1 MDKSLATLFYI
12 GIILPTLITITV
24 FLGFLVCLYKY
35 KLRKQKCKSSYTAPG
50 RALIKMPSFADSR
63 SGKNFDKFSQ
73 HSADSAIDV
82 GDVEASL
89 EEKLS
94 NGLVLDAKRLDKSHH
109 SYQNE
114 VSELMTLPDHSRTL

>member
-1 MDKSLATLFYI
+1 
-12 GIILPTLITITV
+12 
-24 FLGFLVCLYKY
+24 
-35 KLRKQKCKSSYTAPG
+35 
-50 RALIKMPSFADSR
+50 MPSFADNR

-82 GDVEASL
+82 GDVETSL

-94 NGLVLDAKRLDKSHH
+94 GGLVLDAKRLDKSHH

-114 VSELMTLPDHSRTL
+114 VGLEFEMASHGFQNISSSEHFHMLKKWLW

>member
-1 MDKSLATLFYI
+1 MDKSLVTLFYI

-82 GDVEASL
+82 GDVETSL

-114 VSELMTLPDHSRTL
+114 VSELMTLPNHSRSL